1 MRKYLIDRNIG
12 FDFKKGKSK
21 IPRLKKDKLIK
32 CYIGSKMTNNYG
44 DISLINPNELPNF
57 DLFNFSFP
65 CTNIS
70 VAGKQEGMKKAD
82 GSITSSGLYIYG
94 INIIKEKKP
103 KYIMIENVKNLISK
117 KFIGDFN
124 KIINE
129 LNDIGYNCYYPTK
142 EDKKDNQKPICL
154 NAKNY
159 GIPQNRERI
168 FVICVRKDVDNSNF
182 KFWEGKDFGIRLKDI
197 LEDKVDEK
205 YYLSQEIQ
213 DRFKLNGVKDKEHNE
228 LNVVGSSAPDFRSIG
243 QRDMTYGTNGIMS
256 TLTATDYK
264 QPKQIIDTNKLS
276 RDGKTVCEFRN
287 DEGIRYFKDNICG
300 TIRTIDSGGDKRIIE
315 KSKFKK
321 MENPYD
327 IVNEH
332 FQNNEFIEPMA
343 LDEQNKRIRKD
354 FTVGTLTTDGS
365 SPKKNNR
372 VIVKDVDECRIDGF
386 VPLTSKDTHRM
397 VVKGNTVPS
406 GHTAGR
412 IFDIEGISSTVMY
425 RNSKVVQ
432 IAEKMFPNN
441 KKQVKINGEIYYN
454 PQNEYYKE
462 VKSDKYLGYIG
473 NQPKQATKVYDIES
487 ESTTLTANG
496 GGQGGKTGLYHL
508 GYAIRKLTPLECW
521 RLMGFDDEDFQKA
534 QSQGISD
541 SQLYKQAGNS
551 IVVNCLYYI
560 FKNLFKDY
568 IIQ

>member
-1 MRKYLIDRNIG
+1 MYKNNLKKYNFNIEEIKLFDSFAGIGALHKSLQKLGIPIKLVGMSEIDIDAIISYSAIYDLNKSNNLPSEDVMRKYLIDRNIG

-32 CYIGSKMTNNYG
+32 CYIGSKLTNNFG
-44 DISLINPNELPNF
+44 DISLINPNELPDF

-70 VAGKQEGMKKAD
+70 VAGKQEGMKKED

-124 KIINE
+124 KIISQLE
-129 LNDIGYNCYYPTK
+129 EIGYNCYYPTK
-142 EDKKDNQKPICL
+142 EDKKGSQKPICL

-168 FVICVRKDVDNSNF
+168 FVICVRKDVDNCNF
-182 KFWEGKDFGIRLKDI
+182 KFWEGKDFGIRLKDV
-197 LEDKVDEK
+197 LEDNVDEK

-228 LNVVGSSAPDFRSIG
+228 LNVVGSSVPDFRSIG
-243 QRDMTYGTNGIMS
+243 QRDMTYGTNDVMS
-256 TLTATDYK
+256 TLTAIDYK
-264 QPKQIIDTNKLS
+264 QPKQVIDTNKLS

-315 KSKFKK
+315 
-321 MENPYD
+321 ENKVTQIAN
-327 IVNEH
+327 IVDTGNWDNP
-332 FQNNEFIEPMA
+332 QRGRIYSIKGISPTLNCCGGGGLEPKIYQESPMPK
-343 LDEQNKRIRKD
+343 LIGGIGEKD
-354 FTVGTLTTDGS
+354 FGKQYRQG
-365 SPKKNNR
+365 NR
-372 VIVKDVDECRIDGF
+372 VYSSEK
-386 VPLTSKDTHRM
+386 
-397 VVKGNTVPS
+397 
-406 GHTAGR
+406 TA
-412 IFDIEGISSTVMY
+412 MCLMA
-425 RNSKVVQ
+425 Q
-432 IAEKMFPNN
+432 P
-441 KKQVKINGEIYYN
+441 
-454 PQNEYYKE
+454 
-462 VKSDKYLGYIG
+462 IG
-473 NQPKQATKVYDIES
+473 NA
-487 ESTTLTANG
+487 G
-496 GGQGGKTGLYHL
+496 GYSYLYNID
-508 GYAIRKLTPLECW
+508 YRIRKLTPLECW
-521 RLMGFDDEDFQKA
+521 RLMGFDDEDFYKA

-560 FKNLFKDY
+560 FKELFKDY
-568 IIQ
+568 IIYN

>member
-1 MRKYLIDRNIG
+1 MYKNNLKKYNFNIEEIKLFDSFAGIGALHKSLQKLGIPIKLVGMSEIDIDAIISYSAIYDLNKSNNLPSEDVMRKYLIDRNIG

-32 CYIGSKMTNNYG
+32 CYIGSKLTNNFG
-44 DISLINPNELPNF
+44 DISLINPNELPDF

-168 FVICVRKDVDNSNF
+168 FVICVRKDVDNGNF
-182 KFWEGKDFGIRLKDI
+182 KFWKGKDFGIRLKDM
-197 LEDKVDEK
+197 LEDNVDKK
-205 YYLSQEIQ
+205 YYLNDEYQK
-213 DRFKLNGVKDKEHNE
+213 RFSSSLNNKELQHKIPKTGVYE
-228 LNVVGSSAPDFRSIG
+228 VIG
-243 QRDMTYGTNGIMS
+243 TTVNPQAEGTNSRHWVYNTDKFIS
-256 TLTATDYK
+256 TIDATTYK
-264 QPKQIIDTNKLS
+264 QPKQIIDTTNK
-276 RDGKTVCEFRN
+276 
-287 DEGIRYFKDNICG
+287 
-300 TIRTIDSGGDKRIIE
+300 
-315 KSKFKK
+315 
-321 MENPYD
+321 M
-327 IVNEH
+327 IV
-332 FQNNEFIEPMA
+332 
-343 LDEQNKRIRKD
+343 
-354 FTVGTLTTDGS
+354 V
-365 SPKKNNR
+365 
-372 VIVKDVDECRIDGF
+372 
-386 VPLTSKDTHRM
+386 
-397 VVKGNTVPS
+397 GNTVPS
-406 GHTAGR
+406 EHTAGR
-412 IFDIEGISSTVMY
+412 IFDTKGISSTVMY

-432 IAEKMFPNN
+432 ITEKMFPNN
-441 KKQVKINGEIYYN
+441 KRQVKINGEIYYN

-462 VKSDKYLGYIG
+462 TKSDKYLGYIG

-521 RLMGFDDEDFQKA
+521 RLMGFDDEDFYKA

-560 FKNLFKDY
+560 FKELFKDY
-568 IIQ
+568 IIYN